1 MSDSLLGWAST
12 AELRLGELLNDQSY
26 FPDAGLSPDVLDRYE
41 RFFGIFLSRQLA
53 AGADLA
59 ELLAVT
65 PSLTVTS
72 LITHASRKAVPT
84 AVAEEE
90 GEADAF
96 FAEYLAGL
104 GIDPSADNQAE
115 IRHLV
120 EPLLDRTGLDV
131 PDGTE
136 DPVCELG
143 YQACICAAEIP
154 AFLELCDAF
163 DTDGST
169 APETIVDALTPDSDW
184 APTLPMLTA
193 VAAFGRERLVQLTAG
208 IQALRA
214 FSVEDPSS
222 WVDRVQ
228 QLGQLEPQLPAML
241 QAEVVAE
248 LRERP
253 VGTEERETAVGVAT
267 RELRPRLIL
276 DTFRGRVCVR
286 LPEQRVAQPIGAPE
300 HEAEVLWRVSV
311 EGTTRQFRTA
321 RPWGEE
327 TYAEALDVALEHQVR
342 SASVMDVTNSITWDV
357 PVVETEDP
365 VLIFASNGQNV
376 TDKASLHHSTLWVIT
391 PADATL
397 FDVVRSE
404 NLPVIETLEIQGW
417 DGWTARKID
426 ASASASLQVVRPGQ
440 QPGPND
446 TVRSI
451 DPRQRVR
458 FIHPEPPVRGVRTH
472 GRLEVHAASLIA
484 EFPPTVSG
492 RDEHWTLSISAYA
505 GIGEPAEEIAE
516 PEILEVPAD
525 GGAFVLFDPEAYED
539 PWVGEYLVRVKGPR
553 NESFRHR
560 YGLVEGMT
568 VTTELEGQSTS
579 VRIPR
584 EGGLSPATMR
594 VYSGE
599 KPFTAQPA
607 RVTVPSDQ
615 AHAQVVIST
624 EAGDSLPLTYTPP
637 ALQFELPLV
646 TYPPT
651 WRVSRLYMGSRDLD
665 PTGDIRVRAHNA
677 LGKPRVTL
685 RNHHGSPVR
694 TIALKPE
701 DPITFSCPTAEIAKS
716 AAILPQGRLDLEWD
730 DVESRNR
737 VSVALA
743 LISSTPHATEA
754 IIDGGDVTFPD
765 LAPDRELAAWVW
777 PATAPW
783 AAARTLPRITER
795 TELPEDLVNAGD
807 LTIQLHSADP
817 FSTLRSPQEPAAS
830 AVTAHQDGYFKNQ
843 GASLTQL
850 SAFLGGEAEAAPDSP
865 EILPILWDHCGSTEN
880 QRAVAQAVFAEN
892 PTAALQA
899 LSTSLVPLELQPGRI
914 ISSGLIHQKFD
925 APAQGAEL
933 TSDWI
938 RALVILSDIDAEL
951 TAAGEEGRTPDV
963 KALLDDL
970 RSVAGQRAVD
980 TLLTGR
986 DATLDTAVID
996 SSTVRIAH
1004 MDQAQQDQL
1013 MAMFFANAD
1022 IVPGPILDDN
1032 ARLIGVLDTFKKRVQ
1047 LNSVVAT
1054 EGLIAPAVSLL
1065 RALRSNNRGLYAAAR
1080 VRFDKL
1086 DGVNTEDKANAWALT
1101 PVVSLVF
1108 ALSARMNAHGMM
1120 GKSTTLENAA
1130 AGWSHIAD
1138 IVPELVTAD
1147 VVSAEAMVIAVRHSA
1162 RG

>member
-12 AELRLGELLNDQSY
+12 AELRLGELLNEQNY
-26 FPDAGLSPDVLDRYE
+26 FPEAGLTPDVLERYE
-41 RFFGIFLSRQLA
+41 RFFGIFLARQLA

-72 LITHASRKAVPT
+72 LITRASKKAVPT
-84 AVAEEE
+84 DVAREN
-90 GEADAF
+90 GETETF
-96 FAEYLAGL
+96 FADYLAGL
-104 GIDPSADNQAE
+104 GVEPSTQNQEE

-120 EPLLDRTGLDV
+120 EPLLDRTGLDI
-131 PDGTE
+131 PADAQ
-136 DPVCELG
+136 DPVCLLG
-143 YQACICAAEIP
+143 YQAGLNAAEIP
-154 AFLELCDAF
+154 AFLELCDAL

-169 APETIVDALTPDSDW
+169 APETVLDALSQPDW
-184 APTLPMLTA
+184 AQALPMAAA
-193 VAAFGRERLVQLTAG
+193 VAQFGRERLLGLTAG
-208 IQALRA
+208 IQQLRA
-214 FSVEDPSS
+214 FSVQHPTS

-228 QLGQLEPQLPAML
+228 QQAELDPQLPPMVA
-241 QAEVVAE
+241 AEVLAE

-253 VGTEERETAVGVAT
+253 VGTPERETAVGVAT

-276 DTFRGRVCVR
+276 DAFRGRVCVR

-300 HEAEVLWRVSV
+300 HEAEVLWRVSLG
-311 EGTTRQFRTA
+311 GTTRQFRTA
-321 RPWGEE
+321 RPWGEP
-327 TYAEALDVALEHQVR
+327 TYAEALDVAVEHQVR
-342 SASVMDVTNSITWDV
+342 TATVMDVTNSISWDV
-357 PVVETEDP
+357 PVVDTEDP
-365 VLIFASNGQNV
+365 VLIFAANGQNV
-376 TDKASLHHSTLWVIT
+376 TDKAALHHSALWVIT
-391 PADATL
+391 PEDATL
-397 FDVVRSE
+397 VDVVRSE
-404 NLPVIETLEIQGW
+404 NLPVVETLHIQGW
-417 DGWTARKID
+417 DGWIARKVD
-426 ASASASLQVVRPGQ
+426 ASVSASLQVVRPGQ
-440 QPGPND
+440 QPSPND

-458 FIHPEPPVRGVRTH
+458 FIHPEPPLRGLRTH
-472 GRLEVHAASLIA
+472 GRLDVHGVSLIA

-492 RDEHWTLSISAYA
+492 RDEQWTLSISAYS
-505 GIGEPAEEIAE
+505 GIGEVAEEIAD
-516 PEILEVPAD
+516 PELLDVPAD

-539 PWVGEYLVRVKGPR
+539 PWVGEYLVRIKGPR

-568 VTTELEGQSTS
+568 VTAELEGQSTS

-584 EGGLSPATMR
+584 DGGLSPATLR
-594 VYSGE
+594 IHTGE
-599 KPFTAQPA
+599 KDFTATPA
-607 RVTVPSDQ
+607 RVQVPADQ

-624 EAGDSLPLTYTPP
+624 EAGDSLPVTFTPP

-646 TYPPT
+646 TYPPS

-694 TIALKPE
+694 TIALQPE
-701 DPITFSCPTAEIAKS
+701 DSITFSCPTADIAKS

-730 DVESRNR
+730 DVESKNR

-754 IIDGGDVTFPD
+754 VIEGDSVTFPD

-783 AAARTLPRITER
+783 AAARTLPRISER
-795 TELPEDLVNAGD
+795 TQLPEDLVAAGD
-807 LTIQLHSADP
+807 LIIQLHSADP
-817 FSTLRSPQEPAAS
+817 FSTLRSPQEPAPS
-830 AVTAHQDGYFKNQ
+830 AVVAEQEGYFQNQ
-843 GASLTQL
+843 DESLTQL
-850 SAFLGGEAEAAPDSP
+850 SAFLGGEAESAPDSP
-865 EILPILWDHCGSTEN
+865 EILPIMWDYCGSTEQ
-880 QRAVAQAVFAEN
+880 QRTVAQTVFAAN

-899 LSTSLVPLELQPGRI
+899 LSTSLVPSELQPGRV
-914 ISSGLIHQKFD
+914 ISTGLIQQKFD
-925 APAQGAEL
+925 APTEGPEL

-938 RALVILSDIDAEL
+938 RALVILSEIDAEL
-951 TAAGEEGRTPDV
+951 TAANEEDRNPDL
-963 KALLDDL
+963 KELLDAL
-970 RSVAGQRAVD
+970 KNVAGQRAVE

-996 SSTVRIAH
+996 SSTVRIAN
-1004 MDQAQQDQL
+1004 MDQAQQEQL

-1032 ARLIGVLDTFKKRVQ
+1032 ARLIGVLDTFTKREF

-1086 DGVNTEDKANAWALT
+1086 DGVNTEDKTNAWALT

-1108 ALSARMNAHGMM
+1108 ALSARMHAHGMM

-1130 AGWSHIAD
+1130 AGWSQIAD